1 MSNITGN
8 SSAEIDAPIDD
19 VWKLVEDV
27 ESAPQWQGG
36 LMSMRVLDR
45 DGEGRAIRCEA
56 ENDAKIRTVKSIVL
70 FTYDGPDRL
79 TWTQE
84 KGDLKSV
91 EGSWT
96 LEDLGGDRTRR
107 GAHGKAAD
115 QKESERTEVGETH
128 GTPSAGETNAG
139 EAGARLHFIHGPDQC
154 RRGHAVRRAGCAGLD
169 QGVVSLGL

>member
-1 MSNITGN
+1 MPNITGN
-8 SSAEIDAPIDD
+8 SSAEIDAPLDD

-96 LEDLGGDRTRR
+96 LEDLGGDRTRATYALEVDLGRRLGMLAR
-107 GAHGKAAD
+107 GPIVDAMRHMLVSA
-115 QKESERTEVGETH
+115 R
-128 GTPSAGETNAG
+128 AGE
-139 EAGARLHFIHGPDQC
+139 LK
-154 RRGHAVRRAGCAGLD
+154 RRIESG
-169 QGVVSLGL
+169 